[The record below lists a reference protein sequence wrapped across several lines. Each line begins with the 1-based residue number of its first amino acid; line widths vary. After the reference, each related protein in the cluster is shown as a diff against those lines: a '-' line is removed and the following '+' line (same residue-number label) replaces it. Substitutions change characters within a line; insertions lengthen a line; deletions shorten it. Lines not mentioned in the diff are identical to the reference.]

1 MTARR
6 LTLGWLVALLGVT
19 ALVGLFPGLVQAQDP
34 SDVIEFMAAGKK
46 AYEKGDLAGAAVEFE
61 NVLLLDPRHFDAK
74 VWLVQIYIDRKQADK
89 ARKLLAELQRQAP
102 GHARVAALARL
113 VGPEGDLPPA
123 HKESDLVVY
132 ETLTLI
138 GSGTRLR
145 PYGLVV
151 PEGKVAKPRR
161 TGEQEDEIDLSL
173 SEGEGGAASGPDG
186 ALATIIADDGPLG
199 PVFERWAEEGLNPA
213 LEKYFEIILARRDLM
228 SMDDRGLLRKG
239 METYQPKL
247 EANPKDNEARF
258 YLGMIFYL
266 NGLLEDARQTLD
278 PLRQEQTPYDGQ
290 IAPVLADLDRKKADE
305 EARLAA
311 IQKEKE
317 AQEAAR
323 AAEKARQEAA
333 AIAANLSGAN
343 NPTASP
349 AGPLNP
355 ADVLHNE
362 GYDLYKKGQLDQ
374 AIEKFQAAITQNDR
388 EPKFYYHMG
397 LALTDKGLAGSI
409 DAFDRAMEAFNKVIS
424 LEPGGKMAKDSEV
437 MIRDIVAAKKSLK
450 N

>member
-6 LTLGWLVALLGVT
+6 RVGRWRLALLGAIVWG
-19 ALVGLFPGLVQAQDP
+19 GLFPAWLAAQDP
-34 SDVIEFMAAGKK
+34 SDVVEFLAAGKK

-61 NVLLLDPRHFDAK
+61 NVLLLEPRHFEAK
-74 VWLVQIYIDRKQADK
+74 VWLVQIYIDRKQVDK
-89 ARKLLAELQRQAP
+89 ARKLLTELQRQAP
-102 GHARVAALARL
+102 GHARVTALARL
-113 VGPEGDLPPA
+113 LGADGGAPA
-123 HKESDLVVY
+123 SAPKESDLVVY

-151 PEGKVAKPRR
+151 PEGKVAKPRPP
-161 TGEQEDEIDLSL
+161 GPADDEVPLSL
-173 SEGEGGAASGPDG
+173 GGEDDEVSSGAALTG
-186 ALATIIADDGPLG
+186 LIADEGPLG
-199 PVFERWAEEGLNPA
+199 PVFERWAEEGLNSA

-247 EANPKDNEARF
+247 EANPQDREARF
-258 YLGMIFYL
+258 YLGMIYYL
-266 NGLLEDARQTLD
+266 NGLLDDARQTLE
-278 PLRQEQTPYDGQ
+278 PLRKDATPYDDQ
-290 IAPVLADLDRKKADE
+290 LAPVLADLDRKKAEE

-323 AAEKARQEAA
+323 AAERARREAA
-333 AIAANLSGAN
+333 AIAANLGGGSAS
-343 NPTASP
+343 TASP
-349 AGPLNP
+349 TGPLNP

-374 AIEKFQAAITQNDR
+374 AIEKFQAAIAQNDR
-388 EPKFYYHMG
+388 EPKYYYHMG
-397 LALTDKGLAGSI
+397 LALTDKGLAGHL

>member
-6 LTLGWLVALLGVT
+6 RVGRWQLALLGAIVWG
-19 ALVGLFPGLVQAQDP
+19 GLFPAWLLAQDP
-34 SDVIEFMAAGKK
+34 SDVVEFLAAGKK

-61 NVLLLDPRHFDAK
+61 NVLLLEPRHFEAK
-74 VWLVQIYIDRKQADK
+74 VWLAQIYIDRKQVDK

-113 VGPEGDLPPA
+113 LGPEVGAPSKQ
-123 HKESDLVVY
+123 KESDLVVY

-151 PEGKVAKPRR
+151 PEGKVAKPRPP
-161 TGEQEDEIDLSL
+161 GPADDEVPLSL
-173 SEGEGGAASGPDG
+173 GGGDDEAASGA
-186 ALATIIADDGPLG
+186 ALTGLIADEGPLG

-247 EANPKDNEARF
+247 EANPNDREARF
-258 YLGMIFYL
+258 YLGMIYYL
-266 NGLLEDARQTLD
+266 NGLLDDARQTLD
-278 PLRQEQTPYDGQ
+278 PLRKEATPYDDQ
-290 IAPVLADLDRKKADE
+290 LAPVLADLDRKKAEE

-323 AAEKARQEAA
+323 AAERARREAA
-333 AIAANLSGAN
+333 AIAANLGGGSAS
-343 NPTASP
+343 TASP
-349 AGPLNP
+349 TGPLNP

-374 AIEKFQAAITQNDR
+374 AIEKFQAAIAQNDR
-388 EPKFYYHMG
+388 EPKYYYHMG
-397 LALTDKGLAGSI
+397 LALTDKGLAGHL